1 MIDNRYLYIRK
12 NADVD
17 DDDGVDDS
25 IYIPVKRI
33 TGIAIT
39 AATRLAINFTSLNN
53 DSSNSGEDENV
64 TSDTALLL
72 INAGKGKEITQAIV
86 RAINST
92 NLYTDGIIT
101 VADMATTTIDDDTV
115 SAVKI
120 HPDITGVH
128 SIAVS
133 GVLT

>member
-17 DDDGVDDS
+17 DDDGIDDS

-53 DSSNSGEDENV
+53 DSSNSGQDENV
-64 TSDTALLL
+64 TSDTAILL

>member
-17 DDDGVDDS
+17 DDDGIDDS

-39 AATRLAINFTSLNN
+39 AATRLAINFTSVNN
-53 DSSNSGEDENV
+53 DSSNSGQDENV
-64 TSDTALLL
+64 TSDTAILL

-101 VADMATTTIDDDTV
+101 VADMATTTIDDATV
-115 SAVKI
+115 SAVTI

>member
-12 NADVD
+12 NDDVD
-17 DDDGVDDS
+17 ADDGIDDS

-33 TGIAIT
+33 TGFNLIHPQ
-39 AATRLAINFTSLNN
+39 RLAINFTSVNN
-53 DSSNSGEDENV
+53 DSSNPGVDQNV
-64 TSDTALLL
+64 TSDTVLLL
-72 INAGKGKEITQAIV
+72 INTGKGKEVTQAIV

-115 SAVKI
+115 SAVTI

-128 SIAVS
+128 SIAVA

>member
-17 DDDGVDDS
+17 DDDGIDDS

-53 DSSNSGEDENV
+53 DSSNSGQDENV
-64 TSDTALLL
+64 TSDTAILL

-101 VADMATTTIDDDTV
+101 VADMATTTIDDATV
-115 SAVKI
+115 SAVTI

-128 SIAVS
+128 SIAVAS
-133 GVLT
+133 VLT